1 MVSKVLSCQH
11 AAVNVCFHFKW
22 NPFCSNQ
29 WCTAYRLLNTWVLN
43 PSKMRIWSA
52 GVELFLHF
60 SILISVINKRAVALV
75 EVYRESFTK
84 GCMQPIAHLLVLC
97 IVFKNSNSNDQSTS
111 LIIKEIIMM
120 MMIIVGTKNNH
131 CSSDHW
137 CSWACQEGNR
147 KLHWQDPWRQ
157 HQSKHSC
164 RRLSSLKLLAY
175 VGRLY
180 PSHNPA
186 DLQLP

>member
-1 MVSKVLSCQH
+1 M
-11 AAVNVCFHFKW
+11 
-22 NPFCSNQ
+22 
-29 WCTAYRLLNTWVLN
+29 
-43 PSKMRIWSA
+43 
-52 GVELFLHF
+52 FLHF

-75 EVYRESFTK
+75 EVYRESLAK
-84 GCMQPIAHLLVLC
+84 GCTQPVVHLLVLC
-97 IVFKNSNSNDQSTS
+97 LVFCNSNSNNQSTS
-111 LIIKEIIMM
+111 LIIKEIIIII
-120 MMIIVGTKNNH
+120 MIIQIIMRTKNNH

-157 HQSKHSC
+157 HQSKQSC

-180 PSHNPA
+180 PSSNPA